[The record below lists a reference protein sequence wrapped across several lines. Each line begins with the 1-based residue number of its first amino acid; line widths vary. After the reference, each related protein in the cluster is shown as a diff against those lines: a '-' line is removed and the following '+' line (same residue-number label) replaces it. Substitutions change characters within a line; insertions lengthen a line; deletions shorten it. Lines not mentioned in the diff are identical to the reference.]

1 MHRAILIE
9 MSDIV
14 REHTEEIL
22 EEVEALEE
30 LIDEQELRLAQKD
43 EYIEQLTSP
52 RWYIEMA
59 VVCMMSYLYG
69 AWLGV
74 YMCPK

>member
-1 MHRAILIE
+1 MHPAILIE

-14 REHTEEIL
+14 REYTEEIL
-22 EEVEALEE
+22 EEVEAMEE
-30 LIDEQELRLAQKD
+30 LIEDQELRLAQKD
-43 EYIEQLTSP
+43 EYIGQLTSP

-59 VVCMMSYLYG
+59 VVCVMSYLYG